1 MLTGTPKRPNKFQHL
16 WKTLWKF
23 EGGRNCDLGRM
34 NVWST
39 VLQSLKKKV
48 SPQAYNDWLKPTY
61 QIFIDDK
68 SVQVKVPN
76 DRFRDHIRE
85 HYGNLINEILLR
97 NDLNNLHVDFVT
109 DGPTQLTLQ
118 PGEVEKSNGQSYLN
132 PRYSFENF
140 VVGPSSQFA
149 HAAAHAVATN
159 LSKAYNPLF
168 IYGGSG
174 LGKTHLLHAIGHSA
188 GELNPSLKLIYISA
202 EEFTNEFIR
211 GLRQER
217 THAFREKYRSVDL
230 LLIDDIQQ
238 LSGKA
243 QTQEEFFHTFNALYE
258 NQKQI
263 VLASD
268 LLPREIP
275 GLRERLHS
283 RFQGGLIAD
292 IQPYSVEEKVAI
304 LHKKARAENADISQ
318 EVAWFIAS
326 RVKSNIRNLEGCLI
340 RMLAMSSLTGR
351 TINISLAKEVLKPLI
366 NTEERLI
373 TPEFIQQT
381 VAQYYQLKV
390 EELKSKN
397 NSKAIVLPR
406 QVSMYLCKQLTDLSL
421 PEIGKAFG
429 GKHHSTVIHSINKIQ
444 DSAKHDPILQ
454 NELNTLIETIK
465 TT

>member
-1 MLTGTPKRPNKFQHL
+1 
-16 WKTLWKF
+16 
-23 EGGRNCDLGRM
+23 M

-48 SPQAYNDWLKPTY
+48 SAQEYNDWLKPTY
-61 QIFIDDK
+61 QIFYDNK
-68 SVQVKVPN
+68 SVRIQVPN
-76 DRFRDHIRE
+76 ERFREHIQK
-85 HYGNLINEILLR
+85 HYGSKITEVLSR
-97 NDLNNLHVDFVT
+97 NDWTELEVDFVT
-109 DGPTQLTLQ
+109 DGPTQLLLPQT
-118 PGEVEKSNGQSYLN
+118 EDKSDGKSYLN

-174 LGKTHLLHAIGHSA
+174 LGKTHLLHAIGHLA
-188 GELNPSLKLIYISA
+188 GTMNQTIKLLYLSA
-202 EEFTNEFIR
+202 EEFTNDFIR
-211 GLRQER
+211 ALRQER

-230 LLIDDIQQ
+230 LLIDDIHQ
-238 LSGKA
+238 LAGKA
-243 QTQEEFFHTFNALYE
+243 QTQEEFFHTFNTLYE
-258 NQKQI
+258 NQRQI

-304 LHKKARAENADISQ
+304 LHKKARVENADIPQ

-340 RMLAMSSLTGR
+340 RMLAMASLTGR
-351 TINISLAKEVLKPLI
+351 NLNIALAKEVLKPLI

-373 TPEFIQQT
+373 TPDFIQQA
-381 VAQYYQLKV
+381 VGQYYQLKV
-390 EELKSKN
+390 EDLKSKN
-397 NSKAIVLPR
+397 NSKAIVVPR
-406 QVSMYLCKQLTDLSL
+406 QVAMYLCKQLTDLSL

-429 GKHHSTVIHSINKIQ
+429 GKHHSTVIHSINKVH
-444 DSAKHDPILQ
+444 DTLRHDPILQ

-465 TT
+465 TA